1 MTGPSLRRRK
11 IATVCGLFAI
21 LAVMT
26 GLVAESVPLYRLF
39 CKVTGYLGTTQIAK
53 KLPKTA
59 LDRVVTIR
67 FNADVGNNMP
77 WTFLAPPPVKLKIGE
92 RGLVFFKARNDTD
105 QAITGLVIYNV
116 TPGQAGPYFDKI
128 ACFCFHTQT
137 LAARQEAEMP
147 VSFFVDPAIVKDP
160 DGVQIDT
167 ITLSYTFYQTPG
179 ASPPTQASTATPTSA
194 VN

>member
-1 MTGPSLRRRK
+1 MTSPSLHRRK
-11 IATVCGLFAI
+11 IATVCGLFLI

-39 CKVTGYLGTTQIAK
+39 CKVTGYLGTTQVAE
-53 KLPKTA
+53 KLPKKI
-59 LDRVVTIR
+59 LDRVVTVR

-77 WTFLAPPPVKLKIGE
+77 WTFVAPQPMKVRIGE
-92 RGLVFFKARNDTD
+92 RGLAFFTARNDTD
-105 QAITGLVIYNV
+105 HAITGSAVYNV

-128 ACFCFHTQT
+128 ACFCFRTQT

-160 DGVQIDT
+160 DAGQIDT
-167 ITLSYTFYQTPG
+167 ITLSYTFYAVPDAT
-179 ASPPTQASTATPTSA
+179 SPAQASSNIPTAT